1 VEGTRA
7 TYRRVLR
14 ERDFRLLITAQ
25 TQSAM
30 GGWAYN
36 VALIVYIYDETH
48 SAGWV
53 AAGTLGRMIPRFFAS
68 LYAGVVAERMERI
81 RLMVRADAASAVVL
95 AAMAAAA
102 ALHAH
107 AAVLIALAAL
117 SSVIASVYDPSTAA
131 MVPQLLG
138 EDMLAAGN
146 ALLETINNVAI
157 IVGPAVGALVLLVGK
172 PSVVMALDAVTFAI
186 SASLVARVRTRSRPT
201 DVTKAG
207 GPLRQMMV
215 GITAITGSANAM
227 ILVSFS
233 VVTTALYGVDSV
245 MFVFLSKDK
254 LGTGAT
260 GYGYLLVA
268 LGVGGII
275 ASFIVNRLAAL
286 PRLSAVLAGGMIIY
300 AAPTALLVFV
310 HEPAVAVVIEVVRGV
325 ATLVVDVL
333 AMTALQ
339 RSLPPELISRVFGV
353 FWALIIAGLSVG
365 AFVTPFALSHLG
377 LDTSL
382 VLAGL
387 IAPAAVVLVYPRLAS
402 IDRITAARSRE
413 LAPRMRVL
421 EALQIFAAAPQAVLE
436 RLAGSLVETTAEP
449 GSAIVTE
456 GDPAD
461 ALYVLASGQVE
472 VLAHGEL
479 QAEPR
484 HIRFMDAPTYFGEI
498 GVIEK
503 IPRTATVRAVGSC
516 ELWRIDGELFLAA
529 LNEGS
534 PSQLLIQGMA
544 GRLAATHPSRRP
556 SLLEQPPAP
565 DAPATVE

>member
-1 VEGTRA
+1 
-7 TYRRVLR
+7 VLR

-36 VALIVYIYDETH
+36 VALIVYIYDQTH

-53 AAGTLGRMIPRFFAS
+53 AAGTLGRMVPRFFAS
-68 LYAGVVAERMERI
+68 LYAGVIAERVERI
-81 RLMVRADAASAVVL
+81 RLMVRADCASAIVL
-95 AAMAAAA
+95 GAMAGAAT
-102 ALHAH
+102 LHVH
-107 AAVLIALAAL
+107 AAVLVVLAAL
-117 SSVIASVYDPSTAA
+117 SSIIASVYDPSTAA

-157 IVGPAVGALVLLVGK
+157 IVGPAVGALVLLIGK
-172 PSVVMALDAVTFAI
+172 PSVVMALDAATFAV
-186 SASLVARVRTRSRPT
+186 SAALVARVRTRSRPT
-201 DVTKAG
+201 DVTKSG
-207 GPLRQMMV
+207 GPLRQIMV
-215 GITAITGSANAM
+215 GITAITESANAM

-233 VVTTALYGVDSV
+233 IVTTGLYGVDTV
-245 MFVFLSKDK
+245 LFVFLSKDK

-286 PRLSAVLAGGMIIY
+286 PRLSAVLAAGMICY

-339 RSLPPELISRVFGV
+339 RLLPPELISRVFGV

-365 AFVTPFALSHLG
+365 AFVTPFALEQLG
-377 LDTSL
+377 LDASL
-382 VLAGL
+382 LLAGL
-387 IAPAAVVLVYPRLAS
+387 IAPAAVLLVYPRLAS
-402 IDRITAARSRE
+402 IDRLTAARASE

-421 EALQIFAAAPQAVLE
+421 EALQVFAAAPQTVLE

-449 GSAIVTE
+449 GTTIVTE
-456 GDPAD
+456 GEPAE
-461 ALYVLASGQVE
+461 ALYVLTAGRVE
-472 VLAHGEL
+472 VLAHGEV
-479 QAEPR
+479 QTEPR
-484 HIRFMDAPTYFGEI
+484 HIRFMEAPTYFGEI

-503 IPRTATVRAVGSC
+503 IPRTATVQAAEQC
-516 ELWRIDGELFLAA
+516 ALWRIDGELFLSA

-544 GRLAATHPSRRP
+544 GRLATTHPSRQP
-556 SLLEQPPAP
+556 SLLEQPSAP
-565 DAPATVE
+565 DAPVAVD